1 MTTLFVAETVLTFGG
16 REREMRTTNAMD
28 AVNGA
33 PEGGAS
39 VGAAAAAAAAAST
52 KSGFAKA
59 AAGVVAR
66 SAIQINMGELLLP
79 LSQLGGKD

>member
-1 MTTLFVAETVLTFGG
+1 
-16 REREMRTTNAMD
+16 MRTTNGMD

-33 PEGGAS
+33 AEEKVVGGG
-39 VGAAAAAAAAAST
+39 VGGGPAGPSAAAAAAAP
-52 KSGFAKA
+52 KSGFVK

>member
-1 MTTLFVAETVLTFGG
+1 
-16 REREMRTTNAMD
+16 MRTSNAMD

-39 VGAAAAAAAAAST
+39 VGAAAAAST

>member
-1 MTTLFVAETVLTFGG
+1 
-16 REREMRTTNAMD
+16 MD
-28 AVNGA
+28 VVNGA
-33 PEGGAS
+33 AAEEKAVGGPVGPATAS
-39 VGAAAAAAAAAST
+39 TAT
-52 KSGFAKA
+52 KSGFVK

>member
-1 MTTLFVAETVLTFGG
+1 
-16 REREMRTTNAMD
+16 MRTTNSMD
-28 AVNGA
+28 VVNGA
-33 PEGGAS
+33 AAEEKAVGGP
-39 VGAAAAAAAAAST
+39 VGPATAAAST
-52 KSGFAKA
+52 ATKSGFVK

>member
-39 VGAAAAAAAAAST
+39 VGAAAAAAPT